1 MLPLAEVRNLLNGG
15 SSQEKLVAQR
25 LFWGMLAGCIV
36 AIVLAESSWLKMM
49 ELSSLEWRYKVASR
63 VGAAGTSFC
72 RDIAVV
78 AFDDTS
84 QFDLGIAR
92 FSDVKAQDILA
103 RVVDSA
109 EKGQPALVALDLDLR
124 GASSPALVSSFK
136 QYGNIVVALFGSLDG
151 GQALPSGELLGHSAA
166 YGYSELVKEDNG
178 MVCRLPIN
186 YQAKTQKIGNK
197 EFMPVKSLTEAVI
210 DMFRRFQGVGP
221 ASEFLPLQ
229 SDQPLYINFKSPTY
243 SVISMRDLLQPGYDA
258 SQLKNK
264 IVLIGSTLT
273 PRVGDPQNFRTPIK
287 DNVPAVMIQ
296 GDALACLLNNQVVCS
311 LPRWLNHLLL
321 VLMGVG
327 FGVLFSLASTGKRL
341 FYYLVASV
349 AVVLLAQVAFQLF
362 NISLLMAA
370 PLAVLTAVFI
380 ISTFIYLDTDLRM
393 RNFELAV
400 ARKSMQVR
408 AEEERRRIAE
418 DLHDETLPTL
428 STVARMADKLSKEI
442 PENTV
447 PYMMREKLDA
457 AVSEMRRVIND
468 LHPSVIETMGFVPA
482 LENLLTMLERDTGIE
497 CTFNDKVSQSE
508 FGLSDFAKLQ
518 LYRIVQEA
526 VNNIEKHSNATK
538 AEVSIEK
545 NDQQLSISVIDNG
558 RGFDPGTKRKQ
569 SYGLVNIRQRAQLIG
584 AHVDWATPSKFSSG
598 TELNIQLPL
607 ASPVI

>member
-1 MLPLAEVRNLLNGG
+1 MLPLAKVRNLLNGG
-15 SSQEKLVAQR
+15 SSQDKLVAQR

-49 ELSSLEWRYKVASR
+49 ELSSLEWRYKVASQ
-63 VGAAGTSFC
+63 VGLTGTSFC

-92 FSDVKAQDILA
+92 FTDNKAQDILA
-103 RVVDSA
+103 RVVESL
-109 EKGQPALVALDLDLR
+109 EGGQPALVAIDLDLR
-124 GASSPALVSSFK
+124 GASSPLLVSSFR
-136 QYGNIVVALFGSLDG
+136 QFGNIVVALFGSLDG
-151 GQALPSGELLGHSAA
+151 GQTLPSGDLLGHSAA

-210 DMFRRFQGVGP
+210 DMFRRIQGVGP

-243 SVISMRDLLQPGYDA
+243 TILSMRDVLQPGFDNR
-258 SQLKNK
+258 QLKNK
-264 IVLIGSTLT
+264 VVVIGSTLT
-273 PRVGDPQNFRTPIK
+273 PRVGDPQNFRTPIR

-296 GDALACLLNNQVVCS
+296 ADALACLLNNQVICS
-311 LPRWLNHLLL
+311 LPRWLNHVLL
-321 VLMGVG
+321 VLIGVG
-327 FGVLFSLASTGKRL
+327 FGTLFSLTPTGKRL
-341 FYYLVASV
+341 FYYVLSSI
-349 AVVLLAQVAFQLF
+349 AVVVLAQVAFQLF
-362 NISLLMAA
+362 NISLLLAA
-370 PLAVLTAVFI
+370 PLAVLAAVFI

-428 STVARMADKLSKEI
+428 STVARMADKLSKEL

-497 CTFNDKVSQSE
+497 CKFHASIPEGESVI
-508 FGLSDFAKLQ
+508 SDFSKLQ

-526 VNNIEKHSNATK
+526 VNNIEKHSGATQ

-545 NDQQLSISVIDNG
+545 RGDQLLISVIDNG
-558 RGFDPGTKRKQ
+558 HGFDPAQARKQ

-584 AHVDWATPSKFSSG
+584 AQVDWGVPGKFGSG
-598 TELNIQLPL
+598 TELKIQMPL
-607 ASPVI
+607 ASPVV

>member
-1 MLPLAEVRNLLNGG
+1 MLPLAKVRNLLNGG

-72 RDIAVV
+72 PDIAVV
-78 AFDDTS
+78 AFDDAS

-103 RVVDSA
+103 RVVNSA
-109 EKGQPALVALDLDLR
+109 EKGHPALVALDVDLR
-124 GASSPALVSSFK
+124 GASSPNLVSSFK
-136 QYGNIVVALFGSLDG
+136 QFGNIVVALFGSLDG

-243 SVISMRDLLQPGYDA
+243 SVVSMRDLLQPGYDA

-327 FGVLFSLASTGKRL
+327 FGALFSLTSTGKRL
-341 FYYLVASV
+341 FYFLVA
-349 AVVLLAQVAFQLF
+349 AVTVVVLAQVAFQLF

-497 CTFNDKVSQSE
+497 CAFNDKVSQSE
-508 FGLSDFAKLQ
+508 FELSDFAKLQ

-526 VNNIEKHSNATK
+526 VNNIEKHSKATK

-545 NDQQLSISVIDNG
+545 NDQQLLISVVDNG
-558 RGFDPGTKRKQ
+558 QGFDPGPARKQ

>member
-1 MLPLAEVRNLLNGG
+1 MLPLAKVRNLLNGG
-15 SSQEKLVAQR
+15 SSQDKLVAQR

-63 VGAAGTSFC
+63 VGLSGTNFC

-78 AFDDTS
+78 AFDDAS

-92 FSDVKAQDILA
+92 FTDNHAQDILA
-103 RVVDSA
+103 KVVTSV

-124 GASSPALVSSFK
+124 GASSPSLVNCFR
-136 QYGNIVVALFGSLDG
+136 QFGNIVVALFGSLDG
-151 GQALPSGELLGHSAA
+151 GQTLPSGALLGHAAA
-166 YGYSELVKEDNG
+166 YGYSELIKEDNG

-221 ASEFLPLQ
+221 ASEFLPIQ
-229 SDQPLYINFKSPTY
+229 SDQPLYINFKSPLY
-243 SVISMRDLLQPGYDA
+243 SIFSMRDVLQPGFD
-258 SQLKNK
+258 SNQLKNK
-264 IVLIGSTLT
+264 IVLMGSTLT

-296 GDALACLLNNQVVCS
+296 ADALACLLNNQVICS
-311 LPRWLNHLLL
+311 LPRWLSHLML
-321 VLMGVG
+321 VFMGIF
-327 FGVLFSLASTGKRL
+327 FGAWFSLKSSGKRL
-341 FYYLVASV
+341 FYYLCISI
-349 AVVLLAQVAFQLF
+349 AVLLLAQIAFQLF
-362 NISLLMAA
+362 NIALPLAP
-370 PLAVLTAVFI
+370 PLAVLAAVFV

-428 STVARMADKLSKEI
+428 STVARMADKLSKEL

-497 CTFNDKVSQSE
+497 GEFHDGGSQGDY
-508 FGLSDFAKLQ
+508 GLSDFSKLQ
-518 LYRIVQEA
+518 LYRMVQEA
-526 VNNIEKHSNATK
+526 VNNIEKHSGATK

-545 NDQQLSISVIDNG
+545 TDSQLLISIIDNG
-558 RGFDPGTKRKQ
+558 YGFDPTTAKKH

-584 AHVDWATPSKFSSG
+584 AQVDWGVPDKYPSG
-598 TELNIQLPL
+598 TELKIKLERT
-607 ASPVI
+607 

>member
-1 MLPLAEVRNLLNGG
+1 MLPLAKVRNLLNGG
-15 SSQEKLVAQR
+15 SSQEKLVVQR

-124 GASSPALVSSFK
+124 GASSPNLVSSFK
-136 QYGNIVVALFGSLDG
+136 KFGNIVVALFGSLDG

-327 FGVLFSLASTGKRL
+327 FGALFSLTSTGKRL
-341 FYYLVASV
+341 FYYLVAAV
-349 AVVLLAQVAFQLF
+349 GVVLLAQVAFQLF

-497 CTFNDKVSQSE
+497 CTFNDKVSQGE
-508 FGLSDFAKLQ
+508 FELSDFAKLQ

-598 TELNIQLPL
+598 TELIIQLPQ